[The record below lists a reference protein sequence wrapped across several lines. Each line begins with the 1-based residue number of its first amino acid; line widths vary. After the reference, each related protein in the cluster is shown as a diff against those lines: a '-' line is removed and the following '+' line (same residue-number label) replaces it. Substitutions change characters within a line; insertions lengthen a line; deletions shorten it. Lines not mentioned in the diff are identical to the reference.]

1 MAGKNSAPS
10 VSFFAFQ
17 DIITS
22 VVGIFVLITL
32 IMAVELAVKATERPS
47 TEKPVAENLSKVVEL
62 MQSEVDALKKRETEL
77 EKMSSA
83 VAGVQRFNID
93 EIRADLEKESRQL
106 AERTKRFDALQRS
119 TRSVLVAAEG
129 QLKQLQEESIANQPK
144 QDELK
149 KLLGK
154 LEFLDQKIGNLQT
167 ADPMVFR
174 DASLGGK
181 DLVVVDLTA
190 SEIGLLDLER
200 KMREKFIGTGRVD
213 KFLKWITD
221 SRLKSLHFL
230 LLVRPGAASTFES
243 CRSRLDQLHASYG
256 YDVIANDRTLKMRNE
271 LEDK

>member
-1 MAGKNSAPS
+1 MARKNSAPS

-32 IMAVELAVKATERPS
+32 IMVVELAAKATERLS
-47 TEKPVAENLSKVVEL
+47 TDKPVAKNLSKVVAL

-77 EKMSSA
+77 EKSSSS
-83 VAGVQRFNID
+83 VAGVQRFNVD
-93 EIRADLEKESRQL
+93 EIRADLEKESKQL
-106 AERTKRFDALQRS
+106 EERTKRFEALQKS

-154 LEFLDQKIGNLQT
+154 LEFLDRKISNLQT
-167 ADPMVFR
+167 DDPMVFR
-174 DASLGGK
+174 DASLSGK
-181 DLVVVDLTA
+181 ELVIVDLA
-190 SEIGLLDLER
+190 AGEIGLLDLSR
-200 KMREKFIGTGRVD
+200 NAREKFTGIGRVD
-213 KFLKWITD
+213 NFLKWITD
-221 SRLKSLHFL
+221 RRLSSLHFL
-230 LLVRPGAASTFES
+230 MLVRPGAASTFES
-243 CRSRLDQLHASYG
+243 CRSKLNQLHASYG
-256 YDVIANDRTLKMRNE
+256 FDVIANDRTLKMRNE

>member
-1 MAGKNSAPS
+1 MARKNSAPS
-10 VSFFAFQ
+10 ISFFAFQ

-32 IMAVELAVKATERPS
+32 IMAVELAAKATERLS

-62 MQSEVDALKKRETEL
+62 MQSEVDALKRRETEL

-93 EIRADLEKESRQL
+93 EIRTDLEKESKQL
-106 AERTKRFDALQRS
+106 QERTNRFDALHRS

-129 QLKQLQEESIANQPK
+129 QLKQLQEVSIASQPK
-144 QDELK
+144 HEELK

-154 LEFLDQKIGNLQT
+154 LEFLDRKVSNLKT
-167 ADPMVFR
+167 DNPMVFR
-174 DASLGGK
+174 DASLSGK

-200 KMREKFIGTGRVD
+200 KVREKFIGSGRAD
-213 KFLKWITD
+213 KFLKWVTD
-221 SRLKSLHFL
+221 SRLQNLHFL
-230 LLVRPGAASTFES
+230 LLVRPGAASSFES
-243 CRSRLDQLHASYG
+243 CRNKLDQLHASYG
-256 YDVIANDRTLKMRNE
+256 FDVIANDRTLKMRNE

>member
-1 MAGKNSAPS
+1 MARKNSAPS

-32 IMAVELAVKATERPS
+32 IMVVELAAKATERLS
-47 TEKPVAENLSKVVEL
+47 TEKPVAENLSKVVSL
-62 MQSEVDALKKRETEL
+62 MQLEVDALKQREAEL
-77 EKMSSA
+77 ENASSL

-93 EIRADLEKESRQL
+93 EIRADLEKETKQL
-106 AERTKRFDALQRS
+106 EERTKRFEALERT
-119 TRSVLVAAEG
+119 TRSVLAAAEG
-129 QLKQLQEESIANQPK
+129 QLRQLQEESIANQPK

-154 LEFLDQKIGNLQT
+154 LEFLDRKINNLKT
-167 ADPMVFR
+167 DDPMVFR
-174 DASLGGK
+174 DASLSGK

-200 KMREKFIGTGRVD
+200 KVREKFIGTDRAE
-213 KFLKWITD
+213 KFHKWIER
-221 SRLKSLHFL
+221 SRLPSLHFL

-243 CRSRLDQLHASYG
+243 CRIKLDQLHASYG
-256 YDVIANDRTLKMRNE
+256 FDVITSDRTLKMRNE

>member
-1 MAGKNSAPS
+1 M
-10 VSFFAFQ
+10 
-17 DIITS
+17 
-22 VVGIFVLITL
+22 
-32 IMAVELAVKATERPS
+32 
-47 TEKPVAENLSKVVEL
+47 
-62 MQSEVDALKKRETEL
+62 
-77 EKMSSA
+77 
-83 VAGVQRFNID
+83 
-93 EIRADLEKESRQL
+93 
-106 AERTKRFDALQRS
+106 
-119 TRSVLVAAEG
+119 LVAAEG

-154 LEFLDQKIGNLQT
+154 LEFLDQKVGNLQT